1 MVAIELINTKA
12 EWDAVAANPERTSPS
27 NILQSWA
34 WGDFQEALG
43 RKVWRIGVYKVN
55 GDKKELMGLALA
67 QLVPTKFRTHIYIS
81 NGPIMNIEKDMESF
95 EQLLG
100 YLKALAIQEGA
111 KFVRLDPLVENNREN
126 RNILKSYGLKT
137 AATHTQAERK
147 WLLDID
153 KTEDE
158 LFAGMK
164 KNRRYE
170 IRRAIKD
177 GTKVHSSTEVEDFAK
192 FDEIFWDTVS
202 RQKFVPHMRSYYTKQ
217 FEIIVKQGNYK
228 VYWVEHNKQVVAA
241 ALISFYGDTAAYL
254 HAASIKNKEVNKLYA
269 PQSII
274 WQAILDGKKE
284 GIKNFDFWG
293 LGPTD
298 DPKDP
303 TIGYTNFKKSFG
315 GREFK
320 SIRGH
325 DLPTH
330 PSYPIVRM
338 LESTRE
344 IWGHFYYR
352 LYKR

>member
-1 MVAIELINTKA
+1 MVSIELINTKA
-12 EWDAVAANPERTSPS
+12 EWDSIAANPERTSPS

-34 WGDFQEALG
+34 WGDFQESLG
-43 RKVWRIGVYKVN
+43 RKVWRIGVYEIN

-67 QLVPTKFRTHIYIS
+67 QLVTTKFRTHIYVS
-81 NGPIMNIEKDMESF
+81 NGPIMNIQADMECF
-95 EQLLG
+95 EKLLG
-100 YLKALAIQEGA
+100 YLKALAIQEKA
-111 KFVRLDPLVENNREN
+111 RFVRLDPLIEDTREN
-126 RNILKSYGLKT
+126 KRVLKGYGLKI
-137 AATHTQAERK
+137 AATHSQAERK
-147 WLLDID
+147 WLLNID
-153 KTEDE
+153 RDDDE
-158 LFAGMK
+158 LLAEMK

-170 IRRAIKD
+170 IKRALKD
-177 GTKVHSSTEVEDFAK
+177 GIKVHSSTNVEDFSK
-192 FDEIFWDTVS
+192 FDEIFWETVS

-217 FEIIVKQGNYK
+217 FETIVKQGHYK
-228 VYWVEHNKQVVAA
+228 VYWVEHNRHVVAA
-241 ALISFYGDTAAYL
+241 ALITFYGDTAAYL
-254 HAASIKNKEVNKLYA
+254 HAASIKNKETSKVYA

-320 SIRGH
+320 AIRGH

-330 PSYPIVRM
+330 PSYPVVRL
-338 LESTRE
+338 LESTRD

-352 LYKR
+352 LFKR